1 MSWDE
6 FEKKLFSTVMVF
18 PSHTILIVGV
28 PDQAGKTGT
37 PFVQFGFTWKQELS
51 WPTPSHI
58 IRNVV
63 RACVTRLRDIGGVD
77 SPERLVYKA
86 WSYPDYRDEIPE
98 EERSVGTDELDLP
111 TLGLQREH
119 T

>member
-1 MSWDE
+1 MYMKESMSHLSW
-6 FEKKLFSTVMVF
+6 TA
-18 PSHTILIVGV
+18 IR
-28 PDQAGKTGT
+28 KTCSS
-37 PFVQFGFTWKQELS
+37 PEDGFTWKQELP

-58 IRNVV
+58 IRNVA
-63 RACVTRLRDIGGVD
+63 RACVIRLRDIGDVD

-111 TLGLQREH
+111 SLGLQREH